1 MRDTRA
7 ETNEGPRRRAER
19 GTVFINVTRIV
30 IKIAGLECGQ
40 TETSLLFQ
48 FPATK
53 PDLHGGDLYSEQEA
67 EDGEERASFAD
78 R

>member
-1 MRDTRA
+1 MRDTRT

-40 TETSLLFQ
+40 TETSLLF
-48 FPATK
+48 
-53 PDLHGGDLYSEQEA
+53 
-67 EDGEERASFAD
+67 
-78 R
+78 